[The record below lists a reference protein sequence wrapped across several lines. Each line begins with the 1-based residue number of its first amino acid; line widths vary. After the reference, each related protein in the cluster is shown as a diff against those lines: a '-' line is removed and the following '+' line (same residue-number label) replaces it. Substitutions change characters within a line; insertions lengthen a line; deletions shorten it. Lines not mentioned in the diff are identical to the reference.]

1 VIGAL
6 ANGDALVVMSSDKPV
21 FSDDSGVRA
30 AALKWGVWAICFIA
44 VLLGGS
50 LVLILRTHVPLPGM
64 DPPPSGQIE
73 AVPATEESTSQP
85 YQPSITFRPSPTAT
99 SPSARPS
106 PTAPRPSARPSSTA
120 TGESPRP
127 SVAVKRAA
135 PSLGA
140 TSAARKRTTAQAKS
154 SDRGTTKPRNP
165 KAATPSPPGS
175 QATSKPGNGP
185 G

>member
-6 ANGDALVVMSSDKPV
+6 ANGDALVVMSTDKPV

-50 LVLILRTHVPLPGM
+50 LVLILRTHVPLPGL
-64 DPPPSGQIE
+64 DPLQPSRGQIE

-99 SPSARPS
+99 RPSARSSPTATGKSARPS
-106 PTAPRPSARPSSTA
+106 A
-120 TGESPRP
+120 
-127 SVAVKRAA
+127 AVKRAA
-135 PSLGA
+135 PSPGA
-140 TSAARKRTTAQAKS
+140 TSPARTPTTAKAKS
-154 SDRGTTKPRNP
+154 SDQGTTKPRNP

-175 QATSKPGNGP
+175 RATSKPGNAP

>member
-6 ANGDALVVMSSDKPV
+6 ANGDAPVVITTDKPV

-30 AALKWGVWAICFIA
+30 AALKWGVWAICFVA
-44 VLLGGS
+44 VLIGGA
-50 LVLILRTHVPLPGM
+50 LVLILRTHVPLPGVG
-64 DPPPSGQIE
+64 PPPGQIE

-99 SPSARPS
+99 SSSTRPS
-106 PTAPRPSARPSSTA
+106 PTA
-120 TGESPRP
+120 TGKS
-127 SVAVKRAA
+127 AA
-135 PSLGA
+135 PSA
-140 TSAARKRTTAQAKS
+140 AAKRVAPSPSPTSSARTRTTTQAKS
-154 SDRGTTKPRNP
+154 SDQRTTKSRNS

-175 QATSKPGNGP
+175 RATSKPDHSP